1 MCLPWSISI
10 VMTHNLAQNA
20 FLIYIGF
27 SASNG
32 GHFSV
37 YSTTFLPFFER
48 KFDAYLRQICL
59 FDAYLR
65 RSGGFMCQMTQ
76 AGVVKGTVDYRGFFR
91 STCHFSLLGGVQPSS
106 HIWTAQAAF

>member
-1 MCLPWSISI
+1 MYLPWSISI
-10 VMTHNLAQNA
+10 FMTHNLAQNA
-20 FLIYIGF
+20 FLIYTGF

-65 RSGGFMCQMTQ
+65 RSGGFMCQMTISHFFCQ
-76 AGVVKGTVDYRGFFR
+76 AIHTR
-91 STCHFSLLGGVQPSS
+91 SPCKRKRNIGAPGRKE
-106 HIWTAQAAF
+106 